1 MSQSIHSIPI
11 DKLHTTPILKLDA
24 VEKAAQL
31 DFLRRER
38 FVEGF
43 NCNKQVLKLFNEYFG
58 NTNVNQKYGLVVQ
71 FKKLKEK
78 ILNSKLIGLVL
89 YAVNMDIN
97 HKDFL
102 IDDYPN
108 IHGQVIKL
116 TCASI
121 SRTLLR
127 EYFTLTEIHILCR
140 EVNNFDI
147 YYKEES

>member
-24 VEKAAQL
+24 VEEAAQL
-31 DFLRRER
+31 AFLRGER

-43 NCNKQVLKLFNEYFG
+43 SCKKQVFKLFNEYFG

-78 ILNSKLIGLVL
+78 IINSKLIGHVL

-97 HKDFL
+97 NEDFL

-127 EYFTLTEIHILCR
+127 EYFTLTEIHVLCR

-147 YYKEES
+147 YYKEEL